1 MSDFEPARHADGTFA
16 PTYDQ
21 VARRV
26 MMKALGDVSVWEA
39 DSWNIGVDAQLDALR
54 VAGFSIVRT
63 IADNSQHGGLEE

>member
-1 MSDFEPARHADGTFA
+1 MPDSQPARHANGMFA

-39 DSWNIGVDAQLDALR
+39 DSWDVGVDAQLDALR

-63 IADNSQHGGLEE
+63 IADNSQQED